1 MAEAFL
7 GLPHEDRLEALRVAA
22 DRSGRPP
29 HLLEKDVWV
38 VWALEALSTSP
49 FAGDLVFKG
58 GTSLSKA
65 YGVIQRFSEDVDLTY
80 SIRALI
86 PDLVGDREDA
96 LPDNKAQQ
104 RRWTKYAKDRLP
116 KWVAEQVRP
125 HLERARGGLPF
136 SLRHDGEKLFL
147 DYQPTSEGEDRYV
160 RPSVMLE
167 FGGRSTGEPATYQN
181 ITCDA
186 ATYLEELI
194 FPIARTRVMRA
205 ERTFW
210 EKATAMHV
218 FCLQERLRG
227 DRFARHWYDL
237 TRLDRNG
244 IATPA
249 IADRKLA
256 NQVARHKALFIFE
269 KASDGSEIDYTK
281 AVNGALRL
289 VPGGAA
295 FDALARDYQQMVEG
309 GLLLGEAE
317 DFQTLMVQ
325 CDNIALRAN
334 AAASRP

>member
-125 HLERARGGLPF
+125 HLERAHL
-136 SLRHDGEKLFL
+136 SH
-147 DYQPTSEGEDRYV
+147 
-160 RPSVMLE
+160 RPNPS
-167 FGGRSTGEPATYQN
+167 
-181 ITCDA
+181 DA
-186 ATYLEELI
+186 
-194 FPIARTRVMRA
+194 
-205 ERTFW
+205 
-210 EKATAMHV
+210 
-218 FCLQERLRG
+218 
-227 DRFARHWYDL
+227 
-237 TRLDRNG
+237 
-244 IATPA
+244 
-249 IADRKLA
+249 
-256 NQVARHKALFIFE
+256 
-269 KASDGSEIDYTK
+269 
-281 AVNGALRL
+281 
-289 VPGGAA
+289 GGA
-295 FDALARDYQQMVEG
+295 DV
-309 GLLLGEAE
+309 LGESNRDARLLPPR
-317 DFQTLMVQ
+317 TS
-325 CDNIALRAN
+325 
-334 AAASRP
+334 SR